1 LTKTG
6 VIESADIQLNSQ
18 DFEQTRVQLKG
29 KLLGNVNWTLSG
41 NLSNFSRNNQIIIE
55 IPFSVNSTA
64 LNQVL
69 GQIAYSTNSNS
80 TTIDPN
86 EKNWEI
92 KLKIGGSW

>member
-1 LTKTG
+1 
-6 VIESADIQLNSQ
+6 
-18 DFEQTRVQLKG
+18 LKG

-55 IPFSVNSTA
+55 IPFSVNSSA